1 MPSIEIGT
9 DSYELNG
16 TVGQFRA
23 DHVRLADGST
33 HTFKMRKKE
42 SLREFEKRVND
53 VALASQVTMPAAR
66 RRVVGVRTQPYPP
79 HACPVP
85 VCDIL
90 TGGRSAWS
98 PSSWRSGGG
107 GHHHAGQH
115 QAGGRQASVNS
126 AVHHTIGICGRASIQ
141 AAQPGQQRGQQRAK
155 QPLQQP
161 NQPRQR

>member
-1 MPSIEIGT
+1 MQGEGGAKASACTLRHGVGMPSIEIGT

-66 RRVVGVRTQPYPP
+66 SRVVGVRTQPYPP

-115 QAGGRQASVNS
+115 HVDS
-126 AVHHTIGICGRASIQ
+126 AIFNQT
-141 AAQPGQQRGQQRAK
+141 QP
-155 QPLQQP
+155 
-161 NQPRQR
+161 